1 VEEVADPGLTSDT
14 DAIVRVTHTAICGA
28 DLLPYHGYTPG
39 FELGTTLGHEF
50 VGVVED
56 AGDALGSLR
65 VGERVVNTS
74 MTSDGTC
81 AHCRAGRPTQ
91 CVSRAMFGYSGV
103 YPRLEGGQADLV
115 RVPRGD
121 RCLWPIP
128 DDVSDED
135 AVFIA
140 DILPTG
146 FLAVQRAGVGSGDVV
161 VVLGSGPVGLMALI
175 CAVGTARRVIA
186 VDGIPAR
193 RAVAESAGRC
203 GCRRRSVRGAR
214 RGRRDRGVGLTRG
227 SHVGAGSGAP
237 AGHRVGRR
245 GALRA
250 RLPARQR
257 PDVREGDHSR
267 LCDRQPGPR
276 PRTAAGDD
284 PGRSAA
290 TLRRDQRQ
298 IAARRGC
305 AGLPGV
311 RRARGDE
318 GHLDDR
324 QLADARLPSRAYLS
338 LRRGQEA
345 AAERSPLHGLLS

>member
-1 VEEVADPGLTSDT
+1 MRAVKLVGPEAVAVEEVADPGLTSDT

-193 RAVAESAGRC
+193 RAVAESLGALAVDPPAAADAVAALSAGL
-203 GCRRRSVRGAR
+203 GADAVIEASGSPAALTSALDLVRPQGIVAVVGAHFEPDYPLDN
-214 RGRRDRGVGLTRG
+214 GLMFEKEITLAFAIGNPGRDRERLL
-227 SHVGAGSGAP
+227 AMIQA
-237 AGHRVGRR
+237 
-245 GALRA
+245 GALRPSA
-250 RLPARQR
+250 VISDRLPLG
-257 PDVREGDHSR
+257 E
-267 LCDRQPGPR
+267 
-276 PRTAAGDD
+276 AAQ
-284 PGRSAA
+284 AY
-290 TLRRDQRQ
+290 
-298 IAARRGC
+298 
-305 AGLPGV
+305 
-311 RRARGDE
+311 RAF
-318 GHLDDR
+318 
-324 QLADARLPSRAYLS
+324 DAR
-338 LRRGQEA
+338 EA
-345 AAERSPLHGLLS
+345 TKIILTTAS

>member
-1 VEEVADPGLTSDT
+1 MRAVKLVGPEAVAVQEVADPGLTSDT
-14 DAIVRVTHTAICGA
+14 DALVRVTHTAICGA

-146 FLAVQRAGVGSGDVV
+146 FLAVQRAGVGPGDVL

-193 RAVAESAGRC
+193 RALAESLGALAVDPQAAAEAVAAVSAGLGADAVIEASGSPAALTSALDLVRPQ
-203 GCRRRSVRGAR
+203 GIVSVVGAHFEPDYPLDN
-214 RGRRDRGVGLTRG
+214 GLMFEKEITLAFAIGNPGRDRERLL
-227 SHVGAGSGAP
+227 AMIQA
-237 AGHRVGRR
+237 
-245 GALRA
+245 GALRPSA
-250 RLPARQR
+250 VISDRLPLG
-257 PDVREGDHSR
+257 E
-267 LCDRQPGPR
+267 
-276 PRTAAGDD
+276 AAQ
-284 PGRSAA
+284 AYQA
-290 TLRRDQRQ
+290 F
-298 IAARRGC
+298 
-305 AGLPGV
+305 
-311 RRARGDE
+311 
-318 GHLDDR
+318 
-324 QLADARLPSRAYLS
+324 DAR
-338 LRRGQEA
+338 EA
-345 AAERSPLHGLLS
+345 TKVVLTTAN